1 MTPWVLLFLTWLL
14 AAMVELALLRLEP
27 PVPTTNCRMPRA
39 GSATPAGV
47 CGAKR
52 S

>member
-1 MTPWVLLFLTWLL
+1 MVFWRTWLL
-14 AAMVELALLRLEP
+14 AFGDEIEVQKAP

-39 GSATPAGV
+39 LSSCPLGFW
-47 CGAKR
+47 GAKR